1 MRRRLFTSLAAAAA
15 VAASLLITSGASA
28 SAADATSVPPTM
40 NAGPQ
45 IGGVT
50 PSSVPKDSPIYV
62 DETKY
67 KIVATLRGVGK
78 QVYDCNATGT
88 YTFREPMAGLFTSR
102 GIPAGIH
109 GAGPFWADFD
119 GSKFVGNTASPD
131 SAAVDSPVD
140 PTKNIKWLKVAKA
153 STVGTGGLFSA
164 VEFVQRVDTRGGVA
178 PTSCTAPATASVDYT
193 TNYVFWAP
201 K

>member
-28 SAADATSVPPTM
+28 SAEAPPPAAATAD
-40 NAGPQ
+40 GR
-45 IGGVT
+45 GFGVT
-50 PSSVPKDSPIYV
+50 PNSQLPAAIQV

-178 PTSCTAPATASVDYT
+178 PASCTAPATASVDYT